1 MIKIEFTEEEMQA
14 LDYERYNHIHPRVLR
29 KMEALWLKSQGL
41 SHKEICRLTG
51 ISLNT
56 LRNYLQ
62 AYQQGGIEA
71 LKKINFH
78 QPESELSQHT
88 TTIEEYFREHP
99 PASVKE
105 AMAKIKELTGIK
117 RSENRV
123 REFLKSIGM
132 APRKVGTIP
141 AKADPDEQESF
152 VKEELEPRLE
162 EAESGK
168 RVVFFVDAAHFVL
181 APFLGILW
189 CFTRLFIKAPSG
201 RKRFNVLGALNA
213 VTHELIMVTND
224 TYINAQSFCD
234 LLWCI
239 SRLDLGVPIT
249 LVLDNARYQKCK
261 IVWELAEALNI
272 ELLYLPPYSPNL
284 NLIER
289 LWKFVKKK
297 CLYSKYYSEFKDF
310 KKAITECLSQTDT
323 TYKQELDSLLTL
335 RFQRFEKAQSVA
347 V

>member
-1 MIKIEFTEEEMQA
+1 MKKMKRAVILAKGRVQRVGYRGVEKIKF
-14 LDYERYNHIHPRVLR
+14 Y
-29 KMEALWLKSQGL
+29 
-41 SHKEICRLTG
+41 
-51 ISLNT
+51 
-56 LRNYLQ
+56 
-62 AYQQGGIEA
+62 
-71 LKKINFH
+71 

-88 TTIEEYFREHP
+88 VTIVEYFREYP

-123 REFLKSIGM
+123 HEFLKSIGM

-162 EAESGK
+162 EAESCKG
-168 RVVFFVDAAHFVL
+168 VVFFVDAAHFVL

-224 TYINAQSFCD
+224 TYINAQSFCN
-234 LLWCI
+234 LL
-239 SRLDLGVPIT
+239 
-249 LVLDNARYQKCK
+249 
-261 IVWELAEALNI
+261 
-272 ELLYLPPYSPNL
+272 
-284 NLIER
+284 
-289 LWKFVKKK
+289 
-297 CLYSKYYSEFKDF
+297 
-310 KKAITECLSQTDT
+310 
-323 TYKQELDSLLTL
+323 
-335 RFQRFEKAQSVA
+335 
-347 V
+347 